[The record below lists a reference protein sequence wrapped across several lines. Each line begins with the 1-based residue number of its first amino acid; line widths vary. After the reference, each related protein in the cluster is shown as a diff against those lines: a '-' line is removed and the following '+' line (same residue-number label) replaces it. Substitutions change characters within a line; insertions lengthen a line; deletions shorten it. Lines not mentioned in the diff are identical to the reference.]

1 LFRLSDRGV
10 VMQKITKEVIDIL
23 VRLQKAETE
32 IVRIKAFFEELDEEK
47 SKLASRLSEFESALE
62 GHRAAFEKTAV
73 QYRETEAEIQII
85 DDRVIKSNENL
96 RKVATNK
103 EYQALRREVDDNA
116 KRKEKLENLLIEQ
129 LEEMESK
136 EALVKEREAEF
147 QQLSEKIRSEQKEVN
162 KKGED
167 DRERLAEFRQQR
179 EDIGRDLDSD
189 LMGLFNEVSETS
201 GGMAVAEVKQE
212 VCRGCFMNIPPQL
225 YIEVQRCQRL
235 IQCPQCN
242 RILYF
247 KQEDT
252 VEAD

>member
-1 LFRLSDRGV
+1 
-10 VMQKITKEVIDIL
+10 
-23 VRLQKAETE
+23 
-32 IVRIKAFFEELDEEK
+32 
-47 SKLASRLSEFESALE
+47 
-62 GHRAAFEKTAV
+62 
-73 QYRETEAEIQII
+73 
-85 DDRVIKSNENL
+85 
-96 RKVATNK
+96 
-103 EYQALRREVDDNA
+103 
-116 KRKEKLENLLIEQ
+116 
-129 LEEMESK
+129 MESR

-147 QQLSEKIRSEQKEVN
+147 QQLSEKIRSEQEEVN
-162 KKGED
+162 KKGDD

-179 EDIGRDLDSD
+179 DDIGRDLDSD
-189 LMGLFNEVSETS
+189 LLGLFNEVSETS
-201 GGMAVAEVKQE
+201 GGMAVAEVRQE